1 MGKITRNYLYNLFF
15 QMLVLILP
23 LILSPYLVRVLGS
36 DQLGIFSFVTSTA
49 NIVVTIGL
57 LGTYN
62 YGCRQIAYTR
72 DSADDVNSTYK
83 QILTIRILLGVVLTV
98 VYGLVCCIERE
109 YAWYFIIYYAWVL
122 SMIIDPSWFFVGQE
136 DMRAT
141 AVKNSAVRLI
151 SLVLIFLLVNDKDDL
166 FMYLAIM
173 GFSALIC
180 NIILFFQIK
189 KYKVTYTISLDKAVF
204 HLKGSLA
211 LFWPQVATLLYL
223 QVDKIMLKYLTD
235 DISQVSFYD
244 YGEKIVTIPLTLITT
259 LSTVMMPRIANEF
272 ANHNMDAMRKLLIK
286 AGEFSMMLAMPMM
299 FGIAICANKLIPWYL
314 GDAYFPSILVI
325 ILVSPIIV
333 TNSLSGISGNQ
344 YLVAT
349 NQTKALLKAYVSA
362 AVLNMFINAILI
374 PKYGCNGAAIATVV
388 AATISVFIQYYHV
401 HKQLHISV
409 FFRFSMKYFVYSIP
423 MGIGVYWI
431 GTKSAATPIT
441 SILQVLIGAFIYFV
455 VLLAMRDK
463 NLLMVLQRIYSIATV
478 KFGVR
483 PPKGKI

>member
-1 MGKITRNYLYNLFF
+1 
-15 QMLVLILP
+15 
-23 LILSPYLVRVLGS
+23 
-36 DQLGIFSFVTSTA
+36 
-49 NIVVTIGL
+49 
-57 LGTYN
+57 
-62 YGCRQIAYTR
+62 
-72 DSADDVNSTYK
+72 
-83 QILTIRILLGVVLTV
+83 
-98 VYGLVCCIERE
+98 
-109 YAWYFIIYYAWVL
+109 
-122 SMIIDPSWFFVGQE
+122 
-136 DMRAT
+136 
-141 AVKNSAVRLI
+141 
-151 SLVLIFLLVNDKDDL
+151 
-166 FMYLAIM
+166 
-173 GFSALIC
+173 
-180 NIILFFQIK
+180 
-189 KYKVTYTISLDKAVF
+189 
-204 HLKGSLA
+204 
-211 LFWPQVATLLYL
+211 
-223 QVDKIMLKYLTD
+223 
-235 DISQVSFYD
+235 
-244 YGEKIVTIPLTLITT
+244 
-259 LSTVMMPRIANEF
+259 MPRIANEF
-272 ANHNMDAMRKLLIK
+272 ANHNMDAMRKLLIR

-362 AVLNMFINAILI
+362 AVLNIFINAILI

-455 VLLAMRDK
+455 VLFAMRDK
-463 NLLMVLQRIYSIATV
+463 NLLMVLQRIYSIV
-478 KFGVR
+478 KS
-483 PPKGKI
+483 KKMQT